1 MGTPEVQAVFDL
13 LYAFHDKVS
22 RVTGVRMQ
30 SGMDTQYPYGQAK
43 TEASL
48 SRVLTNQR
56 ADAWQAQELWTRDVA
71 GARLASR
78 EATALLEHLRQ
89 VDPDLSPA
97 TMEDLRDALDQYR
110 L

>member
-13 LYAFHDKVS
+13 LSAFRDEVS
-22 RVTGVRMQ
+22 RVMGVRMP
-30 SGMDTQYPYGQAK
+30 SGMDPQYSYEQAE

-48 SRVLTNQR
+48 SQVLTNQQSLAWHTHELGKR
-56 ADAWQAQELWTRDVA
+56 DAA

-78 EATALLEHLRQ
+78 KPTALLQHLGQ
-89 VDPDLSPA
+89 VDPGLSPA
-97 TMEDLRDALDQYR
+97 TMEDLRVALDQH